1 MQSYIPIA
9 IFIGL
14 DIITGLAKALKNGSL
29 NSSTLRLGLW
39 HKSAEIFAT
48 IGATAVEYYKP
59 FLGLG
64 NISILTPV
72 ITYISVMEIVSCI
85 ENLCVL
91 NPKLAKIFTPYL
103 AKLNLKNK
111 KEDCKNE

>member
-1 MQSYIPIA
+1 MEAYIAVI

-14 DIITGLAKALKNGSL
+14 DILTGIAKALKNDGL
-29 NSSTLRLGLW
+29 NSTVLRLGLW
-39 HKSAEIFAT
+39 HKSAEILAT

-72 ITYISVMEIVSCI
+72 ITYISIMEIVSCI
-85 ENLCVL
+85 ENLCEL

-103 AKLNLKNK
+103 TKLNLKDK
-111 KEDCKNE
+111 KESSKK